1 MSEKSEVS
9 AIIDDR
15 LRRLQALSWED
26 LDSFPKQDELI
37 VGESGHRYRVQMW
50 TFWDMEPVAVRPL
63 SRREGAAGARPTVD
77 AGLLADERLV
87 ATERYE
93 IRPGMT
99 GYSIV
104 IEEAAPL

>member
-1 MSEKSEVS
+1 MLEV
-9 AIIDDR
+9 
-15 LRRLQALSWED
+15 L
-26 LDSFPKQDELI
+26 
-37 VGESGHRYRVQMW
+37 VG
-50 TFWDMEPVAVRPL
+50 
-63 SRREGAAGARPTVD
+63 

-99 GYSIV
+99 GYALV